1 MKFSCSQQVLTKAFN
16 IVSKAVTSRTTIP
29 ILKGIL
35 LRVSEDGILTMSASD
50 LDLTI
55 EKKLEVEG
63 AEAGEVVVQAKLFGD
78 IIRKLPNSMIH
89 VSYEMQNL
97 GSMKQ
102 R

>member
-63 AEAGEVVVQAKLFGD
+63 AEAGCFLRLCRSFRVL
-78 IIRKLPNSMIH
+78 L
-89 VSYEMQNL
+89 
-97 GSMKQ
+97 
-102 R
+102 